1 MTNSSA
7 PPGYNRLC
15 HENGGRK
22 RGGEAPVEYE
32 LYVDVLFL
40 SEACGSFLALY
51 LLSAMAGWPFK
62 PLRAAAAA
70 SFAGIWTC
78 FVTVFPVFPLPLELA
93 LTVAGIGSAMTAFT
107 FCLKGFRA
115 ILKADFL
122 LAGACALMAGAMTF
136 LKQFFYLP
144 DFWAAVSL
152 GAFSWGAGL
161 LLGIWRER
169 TGRGKARLLVRL
181 YYKGNMR
188 EFRALCDSGN
198 RLFEPVTGKPVS
210 VISYVDCRGFC
221 ESVASLLFIPYR
233 AVGTESGVLPGIV
246 FEKMEIFTG
255 ERQFEITKPVVAVV
269 KAPLSENGDFTM
281 LLPEALISS

>member
-136 LKQFFYLP
+136 ALSSSFICRISGRP
-144 DFWAAVSL
+144 SPL
-152 GAFSWGAGL
+152 GLFLGCAGL

-188 EFRALCDSGN
+188 EFRASL
-198 RLFEPVTGKPVS
+198 RFREPA
-210 VISYVDCRGFC
+210 F
-221 ESVASLLFIPYR
+221 
-233 AVGTESGVLPGIV
+233 
-246 FEKMEIFTG
+246 
-255 ERQFEITKPVVAVV
+255 
-269 KAPLSENGDFTM
+269 
-281 LLPEALISS
+281 